1 MMLTRDN
8 ITGGYGMTAFKLKLT
23 GMVAALLIS
32 LPATAQPDTVK
43 LKGVALGI
51 TLQEAADILEDD
63 GYSVRIQT
71 VAFEVAPN
79 DPLEVGLIARKNRVG
94 EFRDTVTIRSS
105 EHPSESRV
113 ATIHRRVNYE
123 QRTGPIYSAYEEAL
137 LNLVGGSP
145 AHQRAI
151 ESRVSAKT
159 DNLIGF
165 EWNSA
170 GNFVTPSLL
179 HRLANTEVPLCVGAT
194 NKARN
199 NIVDLNVRQKPSS
212 PYRLDRNGR
221 YKATHPGTF
230 AEGCHVA
237 FWGTSSVFRD
247 TQIVEEFQQ
256 TLVDHGMLERDH
268 RTLTSWLREKQAET
282 QVELARDRG
291 APDL

>member
-1 MMLTRDN
+1 ML
-8 ITGGYGMTAFKLKLT
+8 GVKLKLA
-23 GMVAALLIS
+23 GMVAAALLIG
-32 LPATAQPDTVK
+32 LPATAQPGNVK
-43 LKGVALGI
+43 LKGVSLGI
-51 TLQEAADILEDD
+51 TLQEAADILEKD
-63 GYSVRIQT
+63 GYSVSIRT

-79 DPLEVGLIARKNRVG
+79 DPIDVGLIARKNRVG
-94 EFRDTVTIRSS
+94 ASRDTVTIRTS

-123 QRTGPIYSAYEEAL
+123 QRTGPIYSVYEEAL
-137 LNLVGGSP
+137 LNLVGGKP

-151 ESRVSAKT
+151 ESQTSRVT

-170 GNFVTPSLL
+170 GKFLTPSLL
-179 HRLANTEVPLCVGAT
+179 HRLANTQVPLCAGAT

-199 NIVDLNVRQKPSS
+199 NIVDLNFRQQPST
-212 PYRLDRNGR
+212 PYRLDSNGR
-221 YKATHPGTF
+221 YNATRPGTF

-237 FWGTSSVFRD
+237 LWGTSRVYRD

-256 TLVDHGMLERDH
+256 TLVDHDMLERDH
-268 RTLTSWLREKQAET
+268 RTLNIWLREKQAET